1 VEKQGFV
8 CSGCGRQYALENRM
22 VQLFP
27 GTGTAQDTVHRLS
40 GMYDRAVEKYRGS
53 PRSCG
58 YATDSAFRHRLNIL
72 NHWVDVSAMKGRR
85 ILDIGCGTGLMTQD
99 LVRHNEVWG
108 VDVSA
113 GLLARA
119 SEKGLFTVQAS
130 ALSLPFRDN
139 RFDLVV
145 CMGVV
150 PYYVDPEKI
159 FFHIARVTRPGGRV
173 VVTSTTGSWLIRGVR
188 QLKNLTW
195 KKSSLQRL
203 YGPAELKAYMSAQ
216 GLDVAETCLG
226 FQDRIMSGDLSPW
239 PLKFRALA
247 RVAAAYGGKS
257 GSVESSCPA
266 SGGRAPGGDHSVR
279 GRPDD

>member
-1 VEKQGFV
+1 
-8 CSGCGRQYALENRM
+8 
-22 VQLFP
+22 
-27 GTGTAQDTVHRLS
+27 
-40 GMYDRAVEKYRGS
+40 MYDRAVEKYRGS

-72 NHWVDVSAMKGRR
+72 NHWVEVNTLKDRH

-99 LVRHNEVWG
+99 LVRHNQVWG

-119 SEKGLFTVQAS
+119 SGKGIFTVQAS
-130 ALSLPFRDN
+130 ALSLPFRDD

-150 PYYVDPEKI
+150 PYYENPEKI
-159 FFHIARVTRPGGRV
+159 FFHIARVVRPGGRV

-195 KKSSLQRL
+195 KKSSLRRL
-203 YGPAELKAYMSAQ
+203 YGPTELKAYMSAQ

-226 FQDRIMSGDLSPW
+226 FQDRIIPGDLSPR
-239 PLKFRALA
+239 PLTFRALA
-247 RVAAAYGGKS
+247 RVAAAYGMKPGSSRFS
-257 GSVESSCPA
+257 GPEP
-266 SGGRAPGGDHSVR
+266 GGRAPGGNLSGR
-279 GRPDD
+279 NRPDD